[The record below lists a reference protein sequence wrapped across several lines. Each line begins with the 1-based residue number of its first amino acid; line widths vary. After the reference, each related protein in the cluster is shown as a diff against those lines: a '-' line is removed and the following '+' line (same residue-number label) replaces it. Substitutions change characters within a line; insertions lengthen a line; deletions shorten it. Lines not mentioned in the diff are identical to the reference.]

1 MTAHAG
7 GNGLTRASNCFHVL
21 YKLETRSFHD
31 DCSVLIIKMCVMV
44 LLILTKDLVNK
55 GDNESCFVGQ
65 MMPTTEIRLK
75 CHNANNC
82 FQAAL

>member
-31 DCSVLIIKMCVMV
+31 DSSVLIIKMCVMV
-44 LLILTKDLVNK
+44 LLIN
-55 GDNESCFVGQ
+55 
-65 MMPTTEIRLK
+65 
-75 CHNANNC
+75 
-82 FQAAL
+82 